1 MVCRWGRVDQFWHF
15 NEKASQV
22 KILADKIPNFSE
34 VSEDICWQ
42 DPKFQLEYPVLKTL
56 WPRPS
61 LSIDIVTSIFML
73 ILRRSTPN
81 LSHHMVVHGSSRLSD
96 NTLLLWDQV
105 VGDRLCWFLPTK
117 STQKLRNTLVSV
129 YYELIISSHCDELWE
144 PECTIDKKLVDRII
158 SRSLATENVPGRG
171 ESSVHLCL
179 QLRLPLRRR
188 WSWWTGCCCPPAREK
203 PWTITVCL
211 LGPAQWCPTEGD
223 SAIWISLPQ
232 IAQPNVW
239 Q

>member
-1 MVCRWGRVDQFWHF
+1 M
-15 NEKASQV
+15 

-81 LSHHMVVHGSSRLSD
+81 SSHHMVVHGSSRLSD

-144 PECTIDKKLVDRII
+144 PKCTIAEKGSIDRDKETKVFVFTFMAHSSSF
-158 SRSLATENVPGRG
+158 SRKIVWTAVRLWCVPY
-171 ESSVHLCL
+171 
-179 QLRLPLRRR
+179 
-188 WSWWTGCCCPPAREK
+188 
-203 PWTITVCL
+203 IT
-211 LGPAQWCPTEGD
+211 
-223 SAIWISLPQ
+223 
-232 IAQPNVW
+232 
-239 Q
+239 